1 MIKKVYQQNLK
12 KINDVI
18 LDLLVDKIE
27 NRGIM

>member
-18 LDLLVDKIE
+18 LGLLVDKIE
-27 NRGIM
+27 NRGII